1 MGLLA
6 SARALFGLFTR
17 WIEWRI
23 VSYELLILKSIESIE
38 DEIEALSINPS
49 PSDLLTI
56 RELQSR
62 RQARLELIGHVR
74 ASSAHSEGR

>member
-6 SARALFGLFTR
+6 SARALFGLLTR

-23 VSYELLILKSIESIE
+23 VSYELLILKSIEGIE
-38 DEIEALSINPS
+38 DEIASLSVNPAA
-49 PSDLLTI
+49 SDLLTI

-62 RQARLELIGHVR
+62 RQARLELLRHVR
-74 ASSAHSEGR
+74 ASGAHS

>member
-6 SARALFGLFTR
+6 SAKALFGLLTR

-23 VSYELLILKSIESIE
+23 VSYELLILTSIEGLE
-38 DEIEALSINPS
+38 DEIASLSVNPC

-62 RQARLELIGHVR
+62 RQARLELLRHVR
-74 ASSAHSEGR
+74 ASGAHS